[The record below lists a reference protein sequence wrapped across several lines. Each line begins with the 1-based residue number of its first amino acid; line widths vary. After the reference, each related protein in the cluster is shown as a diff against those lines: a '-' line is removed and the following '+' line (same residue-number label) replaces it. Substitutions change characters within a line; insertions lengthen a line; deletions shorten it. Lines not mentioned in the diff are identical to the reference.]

1 MLRNIQRTCLVH
13 LGLESA
19 ELRKGTSIVRPAIAI
34 CISYC
39 ATLSTCALTTVPGC
53 GTTGRRAVCAFGGNH
68 GKARVT
74 DIAMVEPRLTRA

>member
-1 MLRNIQRTCLVH
+1 MARGDALLRKVQRTGLVH

-19 ELRKGTSIVRPAIAI
+19 ELRKSASIVRPAIAI

-53 GTTGRRAVCAFGGNH
+53 RTTGRRAVCGFCGNH
-68 GKARVT
+68 GKARG
-74 DIAMVEPRLTRA
+74 DRYRHG

>member
-1 MLRNIQRTCLVH
+1 MARGDALLRKVQRTGLVY

-19 ELRKGTSIVRPAIAI
+19 ELRKSTSIVRPAIAI

-53 GTTGRRAVCAFGGNH
+53 STTGRRAVCAVAGNH
-68 GKARVT
+68 GKARG
-74 DIAMVEPRLTRA
+74 DKYRYG